1 MRGKR
6 KRVRKGV
13 KRGNKKRKQKE
24 EVGRWGGQ
32 KYFSQLQYD
41 CREKFFIS
49 VW

>member
-24 EVGRWGGQ
+24 EVGRTEI
-32 KYFSQLQYD
+32 FLSAA
-41 CREKFFIS
+41 
-49 VW
+49 V